1 MEVLMSRKSRVA
13 LPEIGGQPNLFGAAT
28 TISVKDD
35 EFKSIRD
42 ARVRIF
48 AGVAIFAFVLFLL
61 ITRLAEV
68 TMFRAPSMSF
78 GIASNEIKHRAD
90 IVDRN
95 GELLA
100 TTLETYSL
108 NADPRKVWDPVASTE
123 AITSVLPD
131 LDPAVV
137 EERLSSKKS
146 FVWIRRNLTPRERQL
161 VFSLGLPELSFRV
174 EPRRVYPRER
184 LAAHVLGFTDIDMN
198 GMAGAE
204 RAFDLTLSDDEVEAK
219 HLSIDMRVQYALDD
233 ELRSGMEHF
242 KAKAAAGVVMNIK
255 SGEILGLISLPDF
268 DPNQSGDAL
277 PENRLN
283 RASMSVYELG
293 STFKPLTI
301 ALAYEAGV
309 IREGE
314 MLPVQN
320 KIVIQ
325 RKSIKDD
332 HPFQVPISIRDV
344 LAQSSNRGSVILALR
359 AGADAQQALLRKLG
373 LFDKVPFEL
382 AESAKPLLP
391 SEWQDI
397 TTATVSY
404 GHGISVTPLA
414 LATALATVL
423 NGGVYIQPTIEK
435 REPGNQPIGR
445 RAISRE
451 TSQKIV
457 DMMRYVVT
465 DGTGRNARVSGYEL
479 MGKTGTADKLINGE
493 YALRTVV
500 TSFAGAFPHRDPN
513 YLVYIMYDEP
523 QAVKGTY
530 GFATAGWNAAKT
542 SGKVIERIA
551 PILGV
556 KRTLKTTENIKT
568 GSGSG
573 GRQ

>member
-1 MEVLMSRKSRVA
+1 MSNKTPVA
-13 LPEIGGQPNLFGAAT
+13 LPEIKTQTTLLGAAT

-48 AGVAIFAFVLFLL
+48 AGVAVFGFVLFLL

-68 TMFRAPSMSF
+68 TMFRAPSMTF
-78 GIASNEIKHRAD
+78 GVTSNKIKHRAD

-108 NADPRKVWDPVASTE
+108 KANPRKVWDPVTSTE

-131 LDPAVV
+131 LDPAII
-137 EERLSSKKS
+137 EERLSSKKA
-146 FVWIRRNLTPRERQL
+146 FVWIRRNLTPRERQS
-161 VFSLGLPELSFRV
+161 VFSLGLPELDFRI

-198 GMAGAE
+198 GVAGAE
-204 RAFDLTLSDDEVEAK
+204 RAFDLTLSDDDVEAK

-233 ELRSGMEHF
+233 ELRAGMEHF

-255 SGEILGLISLPDF
+255 NGEILAMISLPDF

-293 STFKPLTI
+293 STFKPLNI

-314 MLPVQN
+314 MLPVQD

-332 HPFQVPISIRDV
+332 HPSRVPLSVRDV
-344 LAQSSNRGSVILALR
+344 LAKSSNRGSVILARR
-359 AGADAQQALLRKLG
+359 AGADAQKELLRKLG

-391 SEWQDI
+391 GEWQDI

-423 NGGVYIQPTIEK
+423 NGGVYIQPTIER
-435 REPGNQPIGR
+435 REAGNHPIGR
-445 RAISRE
+445 RAVSKE
-451 TSQKIV
+451 TSQIV
-457 DMMRYVVT
+457 RDMMRYVVT

-479 MGKTGTADKLINGE
+479 IGKTGTADKLVNGK
-493 YALRTVV
+493 YALRTVI

-513 YLVYIMYDEP
+513 YLVFVMYDEP
-523 QAVKGTY
+523 QPVKGTY

-556 KRTLKTTENIKT
+556 KRTVKTTENANAK
-568 GSGSG
+568 SKVG

>member
-1 MEVLMSRKSRVA
+1 MSENTPIAIPKAQAPSR
-13 LPEIGGQPNLFGAAT
+13 LFGAAA

-42 ARVRIF
+42 ARARIF
-48 AGVAIFAFVLFLL
+48 AGIAIFGFVLFLL
-61 ITRLAEV
+61 LTRLAEV
-68 TMFRAPSMSF
+68 TMFRAPSMKF
-78 GIASNEIKHRAD
+78 GITSNEIKHRAD

-100 TTLETYSL
+100 TTLDTYSL
-108 NADPRKVWDPVASTE
+108 FANPKQVWDPVASTE

-131 LDPAVV
+131 LDPAIV
-137 EERLSSKKS
+137 EERLTSQKG
-146 FVWIRRNLTPRERQL
+146 FIWLRRNLTPRERQL
-161 VFSLGLPELSFRV
+161 VFSLGLPELSFRI

-198 GMAGAE
+198 GVAGAE
-204 RAFDLTLSDDEVEAK
+204 RAFDLTLSDEAVDAK
-219 HLSIDMRVQYALDD
+219 HLSIDMRVQFALDD
-233 ELRSGMEHF
+233 ELRAGMEHF

-255 SGEILGLISLPDF
+255 SGEILGMISLPDF
-268 DPNQSGDAL
+268 DPNQSSSAL

-293 STFKPLTI
+293 STFKPLTM

-309 IREGE
+309 VREGE
-314 MLPVQN
+314 MLPVQD

-332 HPFQVPISIRDV
+332 HPSHVPLSVPDV
-344 LAQSSNRGSVILALR
+344 LAQSSNRGSVILARR
-359 AGADAQQALLRKLG
+359 AGAEAQQVLLRKLG

-445 RAISRE
+445 RAVSE
-451 TSQKIV
+451 QTSQKIV

-479 MGKTGTADKLINGE
+479 MGKTGTADKLVNGK

-523 QAVKGTY
+523 QAVSGTY
-530 GFATAGWNAAKT
+530 GYATAGWNAAKT

-551 PILGV
+551 PMLGV
-556 KRTLKTTENIKT
+556 SRTIKTTENTT
-568 GSGSG
+568 GPKVG

>member
-1 MEVLMSRKSRVA
+1 MSKKAPIA
-13 LPEIGGQPNLFGAAT
+13 LPKNTTQSTLFGAAT
-28 TISVKDD
+28 TINVKDD

-48 AGVAIFAFVLFLL
+48 AGIAVFAFVLFLL

-68 TMFRAPSMSF
+68 TMFRAPSMTF

-100 TTLETYSL
+100 TTLKTYSL
-108 NADPRKVWDPVASTE
+108 YAEPHKVWDPVASTE
-123 AITSVLPD
+123 AITSALPG
-131 LDPAVV
+131 LDPAIV
-137 EERLSSKKS
+137 EERLSSKRS
-146 FVWIRRNLTPRERQL
+146 FVWISRNLTPRERQL
-161 VFSLGLPELSFRV
+161 VFSLGLPELGFRI
-174 EPRRVYPRER
+174 EPRRVYPREA

-198 GMAGAE
+198 GVAGAE
-204 RAFDLTLSDDEVEAK
+204 RAFDLTLSDPEIEAK

-233 ELRSGMEHF
+233 ELRRGMEHF
-242 KAKAAAGVVMNIK
+242 EAKAAAGVVMNIK
-255 SGEILGLISLPDF
+255 NGEILGLMSLPDF
-268 DPNQSGDAL
+268 DPNQSGIAS
-277 PENRLN
+277 PESRLN

-293 STFKPLTI
+293 STFKPINI
-301 ALAYEAGV
+301 ALAYEADV

-332 HPFQVPISIRDV
+332 HPSQVPLSIPDV
-344 LAQSSNRGSVILALR
+344 LAQSSNRGSVILARR
-359 AGADAQQALLRKLG
+359 AGAEAQRSLLKKLG

-391 SEWQDI
+391 
-397 TTATVSY
+397 
-404 GHGISVTPLA
+404 
-414 LATALATVL
+414 
-423 NGGVYIQPTIEK
+423 IEK
-435 REPGNQPIGR
+435 REAGNNPIGR
-445 RAISRE
+445 RAISKE
-451 TSQKIV
+451 TSQKVV

-465 DGTGRNARVSGYEL
+465 DGTGRNARVSGYGL
-479 MGKTGTADKLINGE
+479 MGKTGTADKLVNGK

-500 TSFAGAFPHRDPN
+500 TSFVGAFPHDDPT
-513 YLVYIMYDEP
+513 YLTYIMYDEP
-523 QAVKGTY
+523 QAVEGTY
-530 GFATAGWNAAKT
+530 GYATAGWNAAKT

-556 KRTLKTTENIKT
+556 KRTVKTAQNAKV
-568 GSGSG
+568 G
-573 GRQ
+573 GGQ

>member
-1 MEVLMSRKSRVA
+1 MTKKSPIA
-13 LPEIGGQPNLFGAAT
+13 LPEKGAHPSLFGAAT

-35 EFKSIRD
+35 EYKSIRD

-48 AGVAIFAFVLFLL
+48 AGIAVFGFVLFLL

-68 TMFRAPSMSF
+68 TMFRAPSMKF
-78 GIASNEIKHRAD
+78 GVASNDIKHRAD

-108 NADPRKVWDPVASTE
+108 YADPRKVWDVVASTE
-123 AITSVLPD
+123 ALTSVLPD

-137 EERLSSKKS
+137 EERLSSKKG

-161 VFSLGLPELSFRV
+161 VFSLGLPELAFEV
-174 EPRRVYPRER
+174 EPRRVYPREK

-198 GMAGAE
+198 GVAGAE
-204 RAFDLTLSDDEVEAK
+204 RAFDMALSDEDVEEK
-219 HLSIDMRVQYALDD
+219 RLSIDMRVQYALDE
-233 ELRSGMEHF
+233 ELRAGMAHF

-255 SGEILGLISLPDF
+255 NGEILGLMSLPDF
-268 DPNQSGDAL
+268 DPNQSGTASPDS
-277 PENRLN
+277 RLN

-293 STFKPLTI
+293 STFKPITM
-301 ALAYEAGV
+301 ALGYEADV

-332 HPFQVPISIRDV
+332 HPSHVPLSIPDV
-344 LAQSSNRGSVILALR
+344 LAQSSNRGSVILARR

-391 SEWQDI
+391 GEWQDI

-404 GHGISVTPLA
+404 GHGLSVTPLA

-435 REPGNQPIGR
+435 REIGNNPIGR
-445 RAISRE
+445 RAISKD
-451 TSQKIV
+451 TSQKVV

-465 DGTGRNARVSGYEL
+465 DGTGRNARVSGYGL
-479 MGKTGTADKLINGE
+479 MGKTGTADKLVNGK

-500 TSFAGAFPHRDPN
+500 TSFAGAFPHRDPT

-523 QAVKGTY
+523 QAVEGTY
-530 GFATAGWNAAKT
+530 GYATAGWNAAKT

-556 KRTLKTTENIKT
+556 KRTVQTTENK
-568 GSGSG
+568 SAAKKVG

>member
-1 MEVLMSRKSRVA
+1 MNKKSPIA
-13 LPEIGGQPNLFGAAT
+13 MPDISNGSGLFSAST
-28 TISVKDD
+28 TINVKDD

-48 AGVAIFAFVLFLL
+48 AGILVFGFMLFLL

-78 GIASNEIKHRAD
+78 GVASNEIKHRAD
-90 IVDRN
+90 ILDRN

-108 NADPRKVWDPVASTE
+108 SADPGKVWDPVASTE

-131 LDPAVV
+131 LDAALV
-137 EERLSSKKS
+137 EERLSSNKG

-161 VFSLGLPELSFRV
+161 VFSLGLPELTFWI

-198 GMAGAE
+198 GTAGAE
-204 RAFDLTLSDDEVEAK
+204 RAFDLALSDKNTDAK

-233 ELRSGMEHF
+233 ELRSGMAHF

-255 SGEILGLISLPDF
+255 NGEILGMISLPDF
-268 DPNQSGDAL
+268 DPNQSGKAL

-293 STFKPLTI
+293 STFKPINI

-314 MLPVQN
+314 KLPVQN

-332 HPFQVPISIRDV
+332 HPSNVPLSIPDV
-344 LAQSSNRGSVILALR
+344 LAESSNRGSVILARR
-359 AGADAQQALLRKLG
+359 AGAEAQQTLLRNLG

-391 SEWQDI
+391 REWQDI

-404 GHGISVTPLA
+404 GHGLSVTPLA

-435 REPGNQPIGR
+435 RPGGVQPVGR
-445 RAISRE
+445 RVISTE
-451 TSQKIV
+451 TSQKLV

-465 DGTGRNARVSGYEL
+465 DGTGRNARVSGYGL
-479 MGKTGTADKLINGE
+479 MGKTGTADKLVNGK

-500 TSFAGAFPHRDPN
+500 TSFVGAFPHSDPT

-530 GFATAGWNAAKT
+530 GYATAGWNAAKT
-542 SGKVIERIA
+542 SGKIVERIA

-556 KRTLKTTENIKT
+556 KRRIQTTENAN
-568 GSGSG
+568 SGTKVG